1 MNVEIVLIIQ
11 LGNII
16 NDTKVDINRSI
27 NIVKYNVVQN
37 ITKLLQIIYT
47 AYNIP
52 LTYYYV
58 CLKTTSYISQ

>member
-37 ITKLLQIIYT
+37 ITKLL
-47 AYNIP
+47 
-52 LTYYYV
+52 
-58 CLKTTSYISQ
+58 